1 MSSTVALPSP
11 ADEYHLEFGGYIYSP
26 TTGSWTQRRTFLD
39 GRPLLLCGR
48 GRSPTSAQIALFH
61 EIDSRFA
68 ELTKIATDAIGPPPL
83 EPQFL
88 SALPET
94 NTNELVLRE
103 VDVHEGS
110 SKFLFFFATPIGDK
124 IHLWPIVTFEEWR
137 VKEAEW
143 AA

>member
-11 ADEYHLEFGGYIYSP
+11 ADEYHPEFGGYIYSP
-26 TTGSWTQRRTFLD
+26 TCASWTQRRAFLD
-39 GRPLLLCGR
+39 GRPLLLCGN

-61 EIDSRFA
+61 EIDSRLA
-68 ELTKIATDAIGPPPL
+68 ELTRIATDAIGPPPI
-83 EPQFL
+83 EPQLL
-88 SALPET
+88 SASPEFRAS
-94 NTNELVLRE
+94 ELRLRE
-103 VDVHEGS
+103 VDVDKGS
-110 SKFLFFFATPIGDK
+110 SKFLFFFDTPVGDK